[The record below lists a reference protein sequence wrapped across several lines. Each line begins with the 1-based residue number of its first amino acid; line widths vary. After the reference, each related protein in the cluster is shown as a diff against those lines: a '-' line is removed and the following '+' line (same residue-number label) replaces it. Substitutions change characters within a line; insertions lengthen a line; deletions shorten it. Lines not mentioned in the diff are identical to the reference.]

1 MKQSTFLLDRYQSA
15 LRAND
20 VDESIRCLI
29 DLGHAYR
36 YAMIKNEFHE
46 MMIVSRIPIASDMK
60 DIGIS
65 LTVRSDEIFQSFMAF
80 AAHNRYNGLFSEM
93 RKIYDENKS
102 KEYSIINEMFMFS
115 LTHLF
120 DDFGKLCEEDF
131 SEGSL
136 FHISV
141 EHGANVPYNIIKS
154 LGEEIRNI
162 SGNSDITSKIH
173 NSPSTVDVNA
183 DTGNF
188 NIIVD
193 GIRYADDLI
202 EQFHTG
208 KLTEKDIEE
217 LAKSCEAMDH
227 IMRNNVVV
235 MNDKEEKTN
244 DSN

>member
-20 VDESIRCLI
+20 VDKTIRCLI
-29 DLGHAYR
+29 DLDHAYQ

-46 MMIVSRIPIASDMK
+46 MMIVSRIPAASDMK
-60 DIGIS
+60 DDGIS

-102 KEYSIINEMFMFS
+102 KEYSITIDLFMS
-115 LTHLF
+115 GMAHLF
-120 DDFGKLCEEDF
+120 DSFGKLCEENF
-131 SEGSL
+131 LEGSL

-141 EHGANVPYNIIKS
+141 EHGTNVPYNIIKS
-154 LGEEIRNI
+154 LGEKIRDI
-162 SGNSDITSKIH
+162 SGSMDITQKIH

-208 KLTEKDIEE
+208 KLTENDIEE
-217 LAKSCEAMDH
+217 LTKSCEAMDH

-244 DSN
+244 DTN

>member
-1 MKQSTFLLDRYQSA
+1 MKQSTFLLDRFRNA

-29 DLGHAYR
+29 DLDHAYQ

-46 MMIVSRIPIASDMK
+46 MMIVSRIPVASDMK
-60 DIGIS
+60 TDGIS

-93 RKIYDENKS
+93 QKIYDENKS
-102 KEYSIINEMFMFS
+102 KEYSITIDLFMS
-115 LTHLF
+115 SMTHLF
-120 DDFGKLCEEDF
+120 DDFGKLCEENF

-141 EHGANVPYNIIKS
+141 EHGTNVPYNIIKS
-154 LGEEIRNI
+154 LGKQIRDI
-162 SGNSDITSKIH
+162 SGSLDITQKIH
-173 NSPSTVDVNA
+173 NSQSTVDVNA

-188 NIIVD
+188 NIIID

-208 KLTEKDIEE
+208 KLTENDITE
-217 LAKSCEAMDH
+217 LTKTCEAMDH
-227 IMRNNVVV
+227 IIRNNVVV

>member
-1 MKQSTFLLDRYQSA
+1 MKQSTFLLDRFQSA

-29 DLGHAYR
+29 DLDNAYQ

-46 MMIVSRIPIASDMK
+46 MMIVSRIPAASDMK
-60 DIGIS
+60 NDGIS
-65 LTVRSDEIFQSFMAF
+65 LTVRSDEIFQLFMGF

-93 RKIYDENKS
+93 QKIYDENKS
-102 KEYSIINEMFMFS
+102 KEYPITIDLFMS
-115 LTHLF
+115 SMTHVF
-120 DDFGKLCEEDF
+120 DNFGKLCEEIF

-136 FHISV
+136 FNISV
-141 EHGANVPYNIIKS
+141 EHGTNVPYNIIKS
-154 LGEEIRNI
+154 LGEQIRDI
-162 SGNSDITSKIH
+162 SGSLDITQKIH
-173 NSPSTVDVNA
+173 NSPSTVNVNA
-183 DTGNF
+183 NTGNF

-208 KLTEKDIEE
+208 KLTANDIEE
-217 LAKSCEAMDH
+217 LSELCKAMDH

-244 DSN
+244 DTN

>member
-20 VDESIRCLI
+20 VDKTIRCLI
-29 DLGHAYR
+29 DLDHAYQ

-46 MMIVSRIPIASDMK
+46 MMIVSRIPAASDMK
-60 DIGIS
+60 DDGIS

-102 KEYSIINEMFMFS
+102 KEYSITIDLFMS
-115 LTHLF
+115 GMAHLF
-120 DDFGKLCEEDF
+120 DSFGKLCEENF

-141 EHGANVPYNIIKS
+141 EHGTNVPYNIIKS
-154 LGEEIRNI
+154 LGEKIRDI
-162 SGNSDITSKIH
+162 SGSMDITQKIH

-208 KLTEKDIEE
+208 KLTENDIEE
-217 LAKSCEAMDH
+217 LTKSCEAMDH

-244 DSN
+244 DTN

>member
-1 MKQSTFLLDRYQSA
+1 MSRNMFLQDRYQSA

-29 DLGHAYR
+29 DLVHAYQ
-36 YAMIKNEFHE
+36 YAMVKNEFHE
-46 MMIVSRIPIASDMK
+46 MMIVSRIPVASDMK
-60 DIGIS
+60 DVGIS

-80 AAHNRYNGLFSEM
+80 AAHNRYNGLFSEIQ
-93 RKIYDENKS
+93 KIYEENKS
-102 KEYSIINEMFMFS
+102 KKYSIINELFMFS
-115 LTHLF
+115 TTHLF
-120 DDFGKLCEEDF
+120 DEFGKLCEENF

-141 EHGANVPYNIIKS
+141 EHGTNVPYNIIKS
-154 LGEEIRNI
+154 LGEEIRDI
-162 SGNSDITSKIH
+162 SGSSDITSKIH
-173 NSPSTVDVNA
+173 NSPSTVDVQA

-217 LAKSCEAMDH
+217 LSKSCESMDH

-235 MNDKEEKTN
+235 MNDHEVKTN
-244 DSN
+244 DTN